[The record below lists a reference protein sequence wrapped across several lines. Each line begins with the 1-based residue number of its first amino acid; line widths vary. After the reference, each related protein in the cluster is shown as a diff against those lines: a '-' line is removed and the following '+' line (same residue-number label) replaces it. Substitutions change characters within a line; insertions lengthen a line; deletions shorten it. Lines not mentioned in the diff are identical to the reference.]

1 MGRETARPCRTENY
15 MKFLVS
21 CFALIVSIVLTG
33 CGGGGDDDKVAC
45 KDGWISHSKDKQGAC
60 SSHGGVA

>member
-1 MGRETARPCRTENY
+1 
-15 MKFLVS
+15 MKTIVIYLS
-21 CFALIVSIVLTG
+21 LIVLISLTG
-33 CGGGGDDDKVAC
+33 CGGGNGGDDTVQC

>member
-1 MGRETARPCRTENY
+1 
-15 MKFLVS
+15 MKALAFCLTLTVGIALV
-21 CFALIVSIVLTG
+21 G
-33 CGGGGDDDKVAC
+33 CGGGNGSDDTVTC